1 MHHRGGVHPYRYVQ
15 GRRWRFYSSLLR
27 TVRRRHACSR
37 HVVPYEGTRARA
49 RARSLSPVSCFFFL
63 RFAAAQ
69 NFPAHVWRHHIIA
82 FANRFRSKSSRT
94 RVCYYTYFI
103 LYTRWKKKKKKP
115 TNQKWSDDKSKN
127 FRRHVH
133 LMYTRVFRPPL
144 FIIIIIVIITVSRC
158 VRDEGWR
165 SEGPAVFSTKLQPT
179 VKSKYR
185 IIHSMPRFTIMADIY
200 DKLNLYLFPYI
211 IPVFIIYLS
220 EQYNFC
226 SAI

>member
-103 LYTRWKKKKKKP
+103 LYTRRKKKKKK
-115 TNQKWSDDKSKN
+115 TNESKMKRWQVQKFSSSRPFN
-127 FRRHVH
+127 VH
-133 LMYTRVFRPPL
+133 ARL
-144 FIIIIIVIITVSRC
+144 
-158 VRDEGWR
+158 
-165 SEGPAVFSTKLQPT
+165 PAAAV
-179 VKSKYR
+179 YNNNYCYYY
-185 IIHSMPRFTIMADIY
+185 RFTVCTRRGLTFRGPGGFF
-200 DKLNLYLFPYI
+200 DKTAAYCQVEVSNNTLHAAFYHYGGHLW
-211 IPVFIIYLS
+211 
-220 EQYNFC
+220 
-226 SAI
+226 